1 MKTLAAVKCAL
12 PLVGA
17 LLLCGCEIV
26 DTGPTRV
33 GGVSCGWSAGAP
45 GTPEYNRCT
54 SRNADEGTFPTR
66 QPTGA
71 VGF

>member
-1 MKTLAAVKCAL
+1 MKTLAAVKYAL

-17 LLLCGCEIV
+17 LLLYGCEIV
-26 DTGPTRV
+26 DTGPTRI
-33 GGVSCGWSAGAP
+33 GGVSCGWNMGTP

-54 SRNADEGTFPTR
+54 SRNADEGVFPAR
-66 QPTGA
+66 RPSGA